1 MTAAVLGSGD
11 QLAGRLAKAGL
22 AGRRLVADSRAIEA
36 GDVFVAQRGLSVD
49 GHDFIAAA
57 VARGAAAVIAETAPI
72 GLAVPVFMAPT
83 ADPTP
88 LAELCNAHYGWP
100 SRALRVIGV
109 TGTNGKTSVTQWIGA
124 ALSAHGSPS
133 ATVGTLGVS
142 FGGLTQA
149 THNTTPD
156 LLTLHGVL
164 ADLRDRGARHVAMEV
179 SSHALDQRR
188 VAGIEFA
195 SAVFTNL
202 TPDHLDYHG
211 TMEAYGGA
219 KARLF
224 EDYPVATRII
234 NADDPFGAA
243 LAARLASPVMTYGI
257 EAGDVRAEAIA
268 ADTNGQRFRIAGLGA
283 PIGVVTRAV
292 GRFNIHNLLAVACV
306 LHAEGVPAERIGA
319 LIAGLPAVPGRMQ
332 RVEMPTRERP
342 GDGLD
347 VFVDYAHTP
356 DALAKALATL
366 RPQTRERLWVVFGCG
381 GSRDRTKRPIM
392 GAIAAEGADQVI
404 ITSDNPRF
412 EAPEAII
419 ADIVGGVPS
428 DAMTRVTVEPDRA
441 AAIGLAIGQAQA
453 GDTVLIAGKGHETYQ
468 EIAGVR
474 RHFDDTEVA
483 RQALRVRAERLGVP
497 HV

>member
-1 MTAAVLGSGD
+1 MTTAALSRGGG
-11 QLAGRLAKAGL
+11 LAGRLAEAGL
-22 AGRRLVADSRAIEA
+22 AGRRLVADSRAIQP

-57 VARGAAAVIAETAPI
+57 VARGAAAVVAETAPT

-83 ADPTP
+83 ADPTL

-100 SRALRVIGV
+100 SRALRVMGV

-124 ALSAHGSPS
+124 ALTAHGSPS

-142 FGGLTQA
+142 FGGLVQA

-164 ADLRDRGARHVAMEV
+164 ADLRARRARHVAMEV

-188 VAGIEFA
+188 VAGIDFA
-195 SAVFTNL
+195 CAVFTNL

-234 NADDPFGAA
+234 NVDDPFGAA

-257 EAGDVRAEAIA
+257 EAGDVRAEAIT
-268 ADTNGQRFRIAGLGA
+268 ADADGQRFRVMGLGT
-283 PIGVVTRAV
+283 PIDVVTRAV

-306 LHAEGVPAERIGA
+306 LHAEGVPAAQIGA
-319 LIAGLPAVPGRMQ
+319 LIGGLPAVPGRMQ
-332 RVEMPTRERP
+332 RVELPAGP
-342 GDGLD
+342 GPGEGLA

-366 RPQTRERLWVVFGCG
+366 RPQTRGRLWVVFGCG
-381 GSRDRTKRPIM
+381 GSRDRTKRPVM
-392 GAIAAEGADQVI
+392 GALAAEGADQVV

-419 ADIVGGVPS
+419 ADIVGGVPA
-428 DAMTRVTVEPDRA
+428 DAMTRVRVEADRS
-441 AAIGLAIGQAQA
+441 AAIGLAIGEAQA

-474 RHFDDTEVA
+474 RHFDDAEA
-483 RQALRVRAERLGVP
+483 AGKALRARAERLGMS